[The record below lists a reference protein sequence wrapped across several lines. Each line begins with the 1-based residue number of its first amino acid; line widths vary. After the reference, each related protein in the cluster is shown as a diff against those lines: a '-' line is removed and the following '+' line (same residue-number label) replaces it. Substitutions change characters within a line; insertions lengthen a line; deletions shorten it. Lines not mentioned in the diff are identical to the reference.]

1 MEFFLDDN
9 WTTGV
14 GQIEGGWDTSFGP
27 PPVSVTPV
35 EAASRGATPRLAAS
49 LPSLNQVQGVLQVLA
64 LVDQLFGPKEQPVYF
79 RPSVPALSPLPVNPA
94 LRILEVLK

>member
-14 GQIEGGWDTSFGP
+14 GRIEGGWDTSFGP
-27 PPVSVTPV
+27 PPVSVSPIET
-35 EAASRGATPRLAAS
+35 ASSRAPKLSAS
-49 LPSLNQVQGVLQVLA
+49 LPTLNQVQGVLQVLA
-64 LVDQLFGPKEQPVYF
+64 LVDQLFGPKQQPVYF
-79 RPSVPALSPLPVNPA
+79 RPSVPALTPLPVNPA